1 MSSPTPTKD
10 TIRSIDPTL
19 DRSMKKSFNITAA
32 SNPDPA
38 NHTDRSSLRRCL
50 PERAEWHGTGE
61 NRYFWRVSVNTPR

>member
-19 DRSMKKSFNITAA
+19 DRSMKKSFSITAA

-38 NHTDRSSLRRCL
+38 NHTDRSSLRVANSIAASARQVQ
-50 PERAEWHGTGE
+50 
-61 NRYFWRVSVNTPR
+61 NIDRVVCAIVD